1 VGPEEGSVEV
11 RDDVVDILAGF
22 ALFSDLA
29 TPELESVA
37 QTLDESWF
45 KADERV
51 IRQGLTGSGFYV
63 ILDGTAT
70 IRVDGKDRATLR
82 PGDYFGEIS
91 CLLGE
96 PPVSDIVAQRPLRCL
111 VLPCEQ
117 LEEFLV
123 AHPRVLFRLLQG
135 EARKVRNTTRWLS

>member
-1 VGPEEGSVEV
+1 MEA
-11 RDDVVDILAGF
+11 RDDDVVDILAGF
-22 ALFSDLA
+22 ALFSDLT
-29 TPELESVA
+29 TPELETVA
-37 QTLDESWF
+37 QTFAETRFS
-45 KADERV
+45 ADQRV
-51 IRQGLTGSGFYV
+51 VRQGLTGSGFYV

-96 PPVSDIVAQRPLRCL
+96 APVSDIVAQRPMRCL
-111 VLPCEQ
+111 VLPCEE
-117 LEEFLV
+117 LERFLV

>member
-1 VGPEEGSVEV
+1 MEV
-11 RDDVVDILAGF
+11 QGDVVDILAGF
-22 ALFSDLA
+22 SLFADLA

-37 QTLDESWF
+37 QTFDEAWF
-45 KADERV
+45 NEGDRV
-51 IRQGLTGSGFYV
+51 LRQGLSGSGFYV
-63 ILDGTAT
+63 ILDGAAS
-70 IRVDGKDRATLR
+70 IRVDGKERSTLR

-96 PPVSDIVAQRPLRCL
+96 PPVADIVADRALRCL
-111 VLPCEQ
+111 VLPGDQ
-117 LEEFLV
+117 LEPFLV